1 MLPFPPGLTSKIYL
15 LKFFH
20 SVSTPPD
27 VDFIHPLPHPTPQLI
42 PPSPFFPPPPF
53 LPLLLAK
60 GLKVDLWVP
69 QSCAD
74 PRLRNRLRPGELAQ
88 TALGGGRGG
97 GRVHSRALSPVRLP
111 VCVTVCPNTP
121 NLASAVPG
129 TLDVNR
135 GRNGFGTQGG
145 CGVGA
150 GVACLFPSQGWRAS
164 LFCPPSLHVATP
176 LKELFG
182 RGPDQEGPGCS
193 WLVPLCPT
201 PLLLPVSEFPRT
213 VDLSKYL

>member
-1 MLPFPPGLTSKIYL
+1 MTAWRSFFLLLFPPGLTSKIYL

-27 VDFIHPLPHPTPQLI
+27 VDSIHPLPHPTPQLV
-42 PPSPFFPPPPF
+42 PPPPFFPPTPF

-60 GLKVDLWVP
+60 SLKVDLWVP
-69 QSCAD
+69 QCCTD
-74 PRLRNRLRPGELAQ
+74 PRLRNRLKPGELAQ

-97 GRVHSRALSPVRLP
+97 GRVHSKALSPVCLP

-121 NLASAVPG
+121 NLASPVPG

-145 CGVGA
+145 CGGGSRDGLPHLSFPGMESLLVLFPILACSHPTQGTVWERSRPGGA
-150 GVACLFPSQGWRAS
+150 GVQLAGSPLPHSPFTSCL
-164 LFCPPSLHVATP
+164 
-176 LKELFG
+176 
-182 RGPDQEGPGCS
+182 
-193 WLVPLCPT
+193 
-201 PLLLPVSEFPRT
+201 
-213 VDLSKYL
+213 

>member
-1 MLPFPPGLTSKIYL
+1 MG
-15 LKFFH
+15 
-20 SVSTPPD
+20 
-27 VDFIHPLPHPTPQLI
+27 
-42 PPSPFFPPPPF
+42 PSI
-53 LPLLLAK
+53 LRRSQAK
-60 GLKVDLWVP
+60 
-69 QSCAD
+69 
-74 PRLRNRLRPGELAQ
+74 NRLRPGELAQ

-164 LFCPPSLHVATP
+164 LFCPPSLRVATP